1 MIEPPIKYSLPFEIE
16 WSKPYYDF
24 QLLKGKDHY
33 EYLYRK
39 VSKKS
44 YQIYLELCRLSKHI
58 SKAIYEIPVS
68 DGIIL
73 LFSYDSLTEVAV
85 RKRKCLDLY
94 QTLFSDTSFEI
105 TLKKE
110 HLVNL
115 NNIYKVLDNKFAYI
129 ELRIREIETNPI
141 KTDVSW
147 ILLSKYNIVL
157 DAKLYL
163 YDLQTDIFKAID
175 QKKIIKYGMIPKKMS
190 EMLYQK
196 GYLLPFFD
204 MYYAPLAML
213 YARYYCSIEEIPI
226 DRIKKLDSFD
236 QKYFCFMVL
245 YIYILNLNLE
255 VILDTYRIDNYLL
268 ITKKIKSFIV
278 SHKAIIEG

>member
-16 WSKPYYDF
+16 RYKPYLDF
-24 QLLKGKDHY
+24 QLLKAKDHN
-33 EYLYRK
+33 EYLYKK
-39 VSKKS
+39 VSKKA
-44 YQIYLELCRLSKHI
+44 YQAYLELIRLSKNI

-73 LFSYDSLTEVAV
+73 LFSYDSLTEPAV
-85 RKRKCLDLY
+85 RKRKSLDIY
-94 QTLFSDTSFEI
+94 QALFSDTSFEI

-115 NNIYKVLDNKFAYI
+115 NNIYKVLDNKFAYL

-163 YDLQTDIFKAID
+163 YDLQMDIFKAID
-175 QKKIIKYGMIPKKMS
+175 QKMIIKYGMIPKKMS
-190 EMLYQK
+190 EMFYQK
-196 GYLLPFFD
+196 SFLLPSFD

-213 YARYYCSIEEIPI
+213 YARYNCSIDTIPLE
-226 DRIKKLDSFD
+226 RVKKLDSFN
-236 QKYFCFMVL
+236 QKYYCFMVL
-245 YIYILNLNLE
+245 YIYILNLNLD
-255 VILDTYRIDNYLL
+255 VILDNYRIDNYLL
-268 ITKKIKSFIV
+268 ITKKIKGFIV
-278 SHKAIIEG
+278 SHKAILEG